1 MKLNSEDRKFLTLAI
16 ETATNNIKDQ
26 GGPFGA
32 VVVSQGRIISHAG
45 NRVVADHDPTAHA
58 EVEAIRMASAA
69 MGTHDLSSCVIY
81 SSCEP
86 CPMCLG
92 AIYWAGIKRVVY
104 ASDRYQA
111 AASGFN
117 DEMIYMELALEREK
131 RSLTMD
137 HGMKD
142 EGDSV
147 FRQWNDFPGK
157 VLY

>member
-1 MKLNSEDRKFLTLAI
+1 MKLNSEDRKFLALAI
-16 ETATNNIKDQ
+16 ETATNNIKDG

-32 VVVSQGRIISHAG
+32 VVVSHGQIISCAG
-45 NRVVADHDPTAHA
+45 NRVVAGHDPTAHA

-69 MGTHDLSSCVIY
+69 MATHDLSSCVIY

-111 AASGFN
+111 AASGFS
-117 DEMIYMELALEREK
+117 DEMIYMELALEKEK

-137 HGMKD
+137 RGMKD
-142 EGDSV
+142 EGDTV
-147 FRQWNDFPGK
+147 FRQWDDFPGK
-157 VLY
+157 ISY